1 MLQQDF
7 LQNAPLFSFFP
18 SLCCTKKTQLQ
29 AYILYIG
36 LVQHYFNQKLNTLNY
51 YNKKGDEIW
60 RRSKETHKLIIIIFI
75 YLFDMCFMFRGY
87 WGGTIVISGLVGQMQ
102 GRKYIIYWKIKSSF
116 LNQVFKSR
124 ESTVKSES
132 RIRTN
137 LIDKKYSLNP
147 KLYQQSFLQ
156 TSRLYVS
163 TSTAVFTQSS
173 PLFPF
178 VLFYFILFHLFF
190 SFLFN
195 LCLSIFQ
202 SIHYSFI
209 EQ

>member
-1 MLQQDF
+1 MLHQK
-7 LQNAPLFSFFP
+7 NY
-18 SLCCTKKTQLQ
+18 LQ
-29 AYILYIG
+29 AYILNIQAWCNII
-36 LVQHYFNQKLNTLNY
+36 LNLNQILSINQQKRQKRYVKIERDTQINHM
-51 YNKKGDEIW
+51 I
-60 RRSKETHKLIIIIFI
+60 I
-75 YLFDMCFMFRGY
+75 YLFIMRFMFRGY
-87 WGGTIVISGLVGQMQ
+87 WGGTIVISDLVRQMQ
-102 GRKYIIYWKIKSSF
+102 GRKYIIYWRKKSSF

-124 ESTVKSES
+124 ESTVKSDS
-132 RIRTN
+132 RIRTY

-156 TSRLYVS
+156 TSRLYVF
-163 TSTAVFTQSS
+163 TSSVFTQSS

-178 VLFYFILFHLFF
+178 VLFYFISFFLFF

-202 SIHYSFI
+202 SIHCSFF